1 MDWAYAQYSRGSPL
15 SRYGSER
22 NAGVAGAIVA
32 DVSPSPGRSGV
43 MLTPPKNKH
52 SKLTRE
58 QVDYLYHTRCYDRN
72 EILAQLT
79 GHRPDR
85 LIYGSSLSYPAP
97 IIAQASSDEGLTYAP
112 VFVSTRRKLRRA
124 RSIPDHGRPG
134 TLPRHHPIAM
144 QPWPRPSTPAC
155 TGLSALM
162 FASRPWRAL
171 RPRRQPSRCRCSW
184 CSGTGG
190 RRKRRKARAFVVA
203 VLSRAEACLRSV
215 A

>member
-1 MDWAYAQYSRGSPL
+1 
-15 SRYGSER
+15 
-22 NAGVAGAIVA
+22 
-32 DVSPSPGRSGV
+32 

-85 LIYGSSLSYPAP
+85 LVYGSSLSYPAP

-144 QPWPRPSTPAC
+144 QPWPRPSVSTS
-155 TGLSALM
+155 TG
-162 FASRPWRAL
+162 
-171 RPRRQPSRCRCSW
+171 
-184 CSGTGG
+184 
-190 RRKRRKARAFVVA
+190 A
-203 VLSRAEACLRSV
+203 VGSHVRS
-215 A
+215 